1 MPFRFKASDETV
13 EAGFRR
19 IACHEMDEALA
30 LVRAGAL
37 PPERIVH
44 QMRRACKA
52 VRGLLRLVRPVFPAF
67 ETENAAFRDIA
78 GSLSGLRD
86 SKVLVDTL
94 DGLASGPDMASAA
107 PTIAALRRH
116 FGAVGSGQA
125 VMARALDHC
134 AEQLLAARVR
144 AASWSLSALGWE
156 AIGPGLTRSYRA
168 ARRGMSA
175 LAQSGE
181 PHLSHE
187 WRKQVKYH
195 WQHMR
200 LLRAVAPRPAGA
212 RVRQAARLGD
222 LLGEQHDLD
231 LLVERLSAGPPVPDA
246 AVVDR
251 LRAAAQ
257 KRSARLHAKALK
269 LGERLFEEKPRVFA
283 DQWHAHWR
291 DWSREKAP
299 A

>member
-19 IACHEMDEALA
+19 IACHEIDQALA

-44 QMRRACKA
+44 QVRRACKA

-67 ETENAAFRDIA
+67 ETENAIFRDIA

-94 DGLASGPDMASAA
+94 DGLASGPDMAGAA

-116 FGAVGSGQA
+116 FGAVGGGEQVTELA
-125 VMARALDHC
+125 LARC

-144 AASWSLSALGWE
+144 AAGWLLNAQGWA
-156 AIGPGLTRSYRA
+156 AIGPGLRGTYRA
-168 ARRGMSA
+168 ARRAMTA

-200 LLRAVAPRPAGA
+200 LLRAVASGPAGA

-231 LLVERLSAGPPVPDA
+231 LLVERLTASPPVPDA

-269 LGERLFEEKPRVFA
+269 LGERLFEEKSRVFA

-291 DWSREKAP
+291 DWSRETEP